1 MVPKILPFNFGEE
14 DYTSGMSAQLQCI
27 VTEGDIPVD
36 IRWIT
41 SGQTHSTLEGITFT
55 KIGSK
60 SSIMQIDSVDASH
73 SGNYTC
79 LAKNSAGQTSYTAQ
93 LTVVGISLSDKKK
106 IPMILF
112 SSRHN
117 HSLRARLIKMALF
130 SKNKTKTNYFN
141 PPGFLFQLHHK
152 SLRSLSATMKLST
165 LVIL

>member
-1 MVPKILPFNFGEE
+1 MPKILPFNFGEE

-41 SGQTHSTLEGITFT
+41 SGQTHSALSGITIT

-79 LAKNSAGQTSYTAQ
+79 TAHNSAGQASYTAQ
-93 LTVVGISLSDKKK
+93 LTVVGTFCDKQ
-106 IPMILF
+106 IRWFFPPV
-112 SSRHN
+112 SP
-117 HSLRARLIKMALF
+117 SLRVRLI
-130 SKNKTKTNYFN
+130 
-141 PPGFLFQLHHK
+141 
-152 SLRSLSATMKLST
+152 RR
-165 LVIL
+165 

>member
-27 VTEGDIPVD
+27 VTDGDVPVD

-41 SGQTHSTLEGITFT
+41 SGQTHSALSGITFT

-79 LAKNSAGQTSYTAQ
+79 TAQNSAGRASYTAQ
-93 LTVVGISLSDKKK
+93 LTVVGNSKKK
-106 IPMILF
+106 KNIPLLF
-112 SSRHN
+112 SS
-117 HSLRARLIKMALF
+117 
-130 SKNKTKTNYFN
+130 
-141 PPGFLFQLHHK
+141 P
-152 SLRSLSATMKLST
+152 LSNCSAFG
-165 LVIL
+165 